1 MKKYLLILFVI
12 LLALTACSAEES
24 SASLV
29 GSWRLVSYGPAG
41 ALSPAVEG
49 AEAGITFNEDGTLT
63 GNSGCNGYGGSYT
76 LEGNQITFSEIVS
89 TLIFCDEPLGGQEEA
104 VYQVLTETA
113 TFEIEGN
120 TLTITNNE
128 RVLVLER

>member
-1 MKKYLLILFVI
+1 MKKYLLILFVTV
-12 LLALTACSAEES
+12 LALTACSAEETS
-24 SASLV
+24 TSLV
-29 GSWRLVSYGPAG
+29 GSWRLTSYGAPD

-63 GNSGCNGYGGSYT
+63 GNSGCNGYGGNYT
-76 LEGNQITFSEIVS
+76 VEGNQITFTEIVS

-113 TFEIEGN
+113 TYEIEGN
-120 TLTITNNE
+120 TLTITNND

>member
-12 LLALTACSAEES
+12 VFALTACAAEET

-29 GSWRLVSYGPAG
+29 GSWRLISYGPPG

-49 AEAGITFNEDGTLT
+49 SEAGITFNEDGTLG
-63 GNSGCNGYGGSYT
+63 GNSGCNGYGGNYT
-76 LEGNQITFSEIVS
+76 VEGNQITFAEIIS

-113 TFEIEGN
+113 TYEIEGN
-120 TLTITNNE
+120 TLTITNND

>member
-12 LLALTACSAEES
+12 VVALAACSAEQP
-24 SASLV
+24 SASLI
-29 GSWRLVSYGPAG
+29 GAWRLSSYGPPD

-49 AEAGITFNEDGTLT
+49 SEAGITFNEDGTLA
-63 GNSGCNGYGGSYT
+63 GNSGCNGYGGNYSV
-76 LEGNQITFSEIVS
+76 EGNQITFTEIVS

-113 TFEIEGN
+113 TFEIEGD
-120 TLTITNNE
+120 TLTITNND
-128 RVLVLER
+128 RVLVLTR